1 MHEQWKKRKM
11 FSNKEQGIMSGLDP
25 VPMMAGGFV
34 PYPGM
39 ETGGV
44 VPKTQL
50 FEEGDNELNESLN
63 MMASVTNPDV
73 PDMPMTIMDEK
84 VEGIEE
90 ATMDQG
96 PDEYKQDVLN
106 LKDKFKQEIMTY
118 MSQGQTPELR
128 DYLMNMNMTYA
139 NELEMLKEKHGV
151 EMNNPDDK
159 LMTPD
164 FVEQL
169 MTFAKAPG
177 MEQGGVA
184 PPVNLDLDLDAI
196 STQKE
201 LDDLGITYPIQ
212 GWLQLDPVGRKTLFN
227 EEMLKKSRSMQEGT
241 GRLEEL
247 YKERRGLVDELG
259 TSAGTAYKTK
269 EGGLGGYIGQ
279 ALAERRGKA
288 AAMDKILADEIASE
302 RSVSG
307 TGSYTSPAAVTSSI
321 VLGQDK
327 VIENTYD
334 GYIKAFKD
342 FDNPAGAAV
351 GQLALDGQLPP
362 KSAGPIYRQ
371 TVLNDQGIEID
382 WLTYFRDSVR
392 DLEAAG
398 TPIDGES
405 LATIAR
411 TWQLEVLG

>member
-1 MHEQWKKRKM
+1 M
-11 FSNKEQGIMSGLDP
+11 
-25 VPMMAGGFV
+25 
-34 PYPGM
+34 
-39 ETGGV
+39 
-44 VPKTQL
+44 
-50 FEEGDNELNESLN
+50 
-63 MMASVTNPDV
+63 
-73 PDMPMTIMDEK
+73 
-84 VEGIEE
+84 
-90 ATMDQG
+90 
-96 PDEYKQDVLN
+96 
-106 LKDKFKQEIMTY
+106 
-118 MSQGQTPELR
+118 
-128 DYLMNMNMTYA
+128 
-139 NELEMLKEKHGV
+139 
-151 EMNNPDDK
+151 
-159 LMTPD
+159 
-164 FVEQL
+164 
-169 MTFAKAPG
+169 
-177 MEQGGVA
+177 
-184 PPVNLDLDLDAI
+184 
-196 STQKE
+196 
-201 LDDLGITYPIQ
+201 
-212 GWLQLDPVGRKTLFN
+212 
-227 EEMLKKSRSMQEGT
+227 
-241 GRLEEL
+241 
-247 YKERRGLVDELG
+247 
-259 TSAGTAYKTK
+259 
-269 EGGLGGYIGQ
+269 GGYIGQ